1 MDHLLTTM
9 VATISFIIDYNEK
22 EWRSAMIRLVIIKK
36 KNFSFFVNK
45 RAMPLNARLTVFVKQ
60 YNYNGKF

>member
-45 RAMPLNARLTVFVKQ
+45 RAMTLNARLTVFVKQ